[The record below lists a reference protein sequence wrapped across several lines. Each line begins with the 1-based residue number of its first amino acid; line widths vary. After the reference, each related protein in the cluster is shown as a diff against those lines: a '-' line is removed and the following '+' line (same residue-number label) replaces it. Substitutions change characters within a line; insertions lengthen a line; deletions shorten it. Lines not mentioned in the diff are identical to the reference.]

1 MIIGY
6 TTGVY
11 DLFHIGHLNL
21 LKNAKGM
28 AERAVAEDAFVAA
41 AEEALKDVDLK
52 ADAAALAFKKAQDK
66 VVKASLYDLE
76 GSVRR
81 IEQKLASEPELAEN
95 QNIRNL
101 QRHYLPMTMDL
112 VKKYMEERNSP
123 QTMELI
129 GQALGTCADAFTSI
143 ERKLTERDDMSTE
156 ADILT
161 LQSMF
166 AQDGLLQTMGKPP
179 AKQQPAK
186 QTAQVSR

>member
-1 MIIGY
+1 M
-6 TTGVY
+6 
-11 DLFHIGHLNL
+11 
-21 LKNAKGM
+21 
-28 AERAVAEDAFVAA
+28 
-41 AEEALKDVDLK
+41 
-52 ADAAALAFKKAQDK
+52 
-66 VVKASLYDLE
+66 VKASLYDLE

-166 AQDGLLQTMGKPP
+166 AQDGLLQTMGKH
-179 AKQQPAK
+179 
-186 QTAQVSR
+186 